1 MNRLDRDSLQSII
14 SHLNPRDLRNAM
26 QVNRE
31 WRDVGTYPMKMA
43 DQRDLVRRID
53 KFKTNFNSRNIEED
67 LPSPHETFVYKHVPR
82 MSHMLMSK
90 KIHNIL
96 CWLDKPRNWEALGLM
111 LMNPDIFFWIDR
123 NIWDT
128 LRNILHIF
136 SQFPS
141 DPRIFDIISDI
152 DFVTKAK
159 RRRISFG
166 RRRKYKRKRKN

>member
-1 MNRLDRDSLQSII
+1 M
-14 SHLNPRDLRNAM
+14 
-26 QVNRE
+26 
-31 WRDVGTYPMKMA
+31 
-43 DQRDLVRRID
+43 
-53 KFKTNFNSRNIEED
+53 
-67 LPSPHETFVYKHVPR
+67 
-82 MSHMLMSK
+82 
-90 KIHNIL
+90 
-96 CWLDKPRNWEALGLM
+96 
-111 LMNPDIFFWIDR
+111 
-123 NIWDT
+123 DT